1 MKTVINEF
9 RNRGRFSRKIFE
21 DVEITK
27 IIFDNKFIPAEE
39 DIIIKGFIQEI
50 RLHKFG
56 YLMYCEKQVK
66 NY

>member
-39 DIIIKGFIQEI
+39 DIIIKGFA
-50 RLHKFG
+50 G
-56 YLMYCEKQVK
+56 
-66 NY
+66 